1 MESASITVMRTWLAS
16 IWYFSKI
23 AYSLLA
29 HQLTLADFP
38 CASPGVAVCR
48 VYSNPLNEFLNS
60 RMSSTAFIAAS
71 FSPDYIAKTTRYDS
85 EN

>member
-1 MESASITVMRTWLAS
+1 MESASITVTKTWSVS

-23 AYSLLA
+23 GYNLLA

-60 RMSSTAFIAAS
+60 LMSSTAFIAAS
-71 FSPDYIAKTTRYDS
+71 FSPDYMARTTR
-85 EN
+85 